1 MTLAAKMLDETRKIE
16 SALVQ
21 KLNCMYFVARKVSLP
36 SVENMLKKEKQT
48 EDAKNMYLGFSKQ
61 LNDLLNLYF
70 SVENELDIEL
80 TIAGNEEEKRSL
92 MPLLY
97 IDSERNKAELI
108 SEIKMILKEY
118 TRGQKDVMLLNPLNR
133 MKPLDVTKVLMGIR
147 SSREN
152 VKRFEND
159 NRVWARR

>member
-1 MTLAAKMLDETRKIE
+1 
-16 SALVQ
+16 
-21 KLNCMYFVARKVSLP
+21 
-36 SVENMLKKEKQT
+36 
-48 EDAKNMYLGFSKQ
+48 MYLGFSRQ

-70 SVENELDIEL
+70 SVENELEIEL
-80 TIAGNEEEKRSL
+80 KIAGDEEEKQRL

-97 IDSERNKAELI
+97 IDTERDKAELS

-118 TRGQKDVMLLNPLNR
+118 TRGQKDAMILNPLNR

-152 VKRFEND
+152 VKRFETD